1 MITVIDASRPLNLS
15 AGTINY
21 IARRVKGECWS
32 YNTVGI
38 VTFWQDGGMYIAI
51 GWEK

>member
-15 AGTINY
+15 AGTINHTESKVNAGL
-21 IARRVKGECWS
+21 I
-32 YNTVGI
+32 YNTVGF
-38 VTFWQDGGMYIAI
+38 VTFWQDDGMYIAI

>member
-1 MITVIDASRPLNLS
+1 MRMITVIDASRSLNLS

-21 IARRVKGECWS
+21 TAHRVKGECWYRS

-38 VTFWQDGGMYIAI
+38 VTFRQDDGMYIYS
-51 GWEK
+51 